1 MLAPAVNQPN
11 LNAPKPKVM
20 GLFDYFKKKDPSSSK
35 PVYLDTVA
43 QYRQF
48 YDANQSQPL
57 AFYGLIPYTENN
69 STPFHT
75 APYEQ
80 TLLVDFPFD
89 TACVWEDIDDEQ
101 VAEEKINAVLYG
113 NIPIAR
119 EGCGMYWILI
129 TTGRHQGEVWLL
141 TDSGITPVAE
151 NLRLDAWKEQQVKS
165 GNTFWYPAVKH
176 WGPIENAFF
185 LSHAPKKMAASGND
199 IFGTTSSMCRSCLD
213 YLSRCAVKHQ
223 KEFFVTD
230 PEGTR
235 IFGTDGNIELIK
247 N

>member
-1 MLAPAVNQPN
+1 
-11 LNAPKPKVM
+11 M
-20 GLFDYFKKKDPSSSK
+20 GMFDFFKKKDQPLAAK
-35 PVYLDTVA
+35 PAYTDAVA

-57 AFYGLIPYTENN
+57 SFYGLIPYEQAN
-69 STPFHT
+69 STPFHNS
-75 APYEQ
+75 PYEQ
-80 TLLVDFPFD
+80 TLLVNFAFD
-89 TACVWEDIDDEQ
+89 AACVWEDIEDEA
-101 VAEEKINAVLYG
+101 VADEKINAVKYG

-129 TTGRHQGEVWLL
+129 TTGKHQGEVWLL
-141 TDSGITPVAE
+141 TESGITPVAE
-151 NLRLDAWKEQQVKS
+151 NLRLDTWKEYQLKS

-185 LSHAPKKMAASGND
+185 LSHAPKKMAAMGND
-199 IFGTTSSMCRSCLD
+199 VFGTSSSMCRSCLD

-235 IFGTDGNIELIK
+235 IFGTDGHIELIK